1 MNEPNSRLSNA
12 GTRLGGVHPL
22 AWAAIAICIFGLCL
36 RISNATGDLSTP
48 YPDENDIVDQAV
60 AFMGG
65 DWHFHLLE
73 YGPLPMYLLACV
85 YHGLAFV
92 HGLSPLDYAARVF
105 FDAEEQYFVGRLF
118 CVLSFAVLAVCC
130 QRVLAPR
137 LGRWTAGISAVLLAL
152 PTLDILTESRV
163 RIDVMQG
170 AFQIGAVLCLVMA
183 LGSRQLRHWV
193 LAGVC
198 AGFAIACK
206 PMPGLLVLPCFLAA
220 SWFAADSDE
229 STAESASHRRGGL
242 GRRCWDTLSHPGL
255 WLASSSALVASIIGN
270 PSSLDIARFIDGQR
284 HAISKYSGPNAP
296 GTHLNAL
303 AALMPLGLGFLLLA
317 GASLLASLFFRDART
332 RLIALFPLVYCVAF
346 WGRPVRHYYV
356 VAPAM
361 GLCLVI
367 AVVAGRLLE
376 RLGRIEQSRARKIA
390 QAALLALLL
399 GINIPPVHEL
409 ALIARK
415 VSGATLARN
424 WIQANIP
431 SGTKIFH
438 FGVFERGP
446 RLVASDPSV
455 QANWADYFEYGRN
468 KYAFLKQA
476 FRLAHADYVKA
487 HRPVYDLETTDFRA
501 EPLQAK
507 TTPAWLSRS
516 LDRHA
521 RARRQEYIVMA
532 RLGSYDPVLELGY
545 PWFKNVEL
553 VKEFD
558 YVAIFRVPPLPAR
571 NADLS
576 AAEMRAGAASK

>member
-1 MNEPNSRLSNA
+1 MSEPNSRLPNA
-12 GTRLGGVHPL
+12 GTRLRGVHPL
-22 AWAAIAICIFGLCL
+22 AWAAVAVCVAGLCV
-36 RISNATGDLSTP
+36 RISNATADLSTP

-73 YGPLPMYLLACV
+73 YGPLPMYVLAGV
-85 YHGLAFV
+85 YHVLAFV
-92 HGLSPLDYAARVF
+92 HGLSPLAYAARVF
-105 FDAEEQYFVGRLF
+105 FDSEEQYFVGRLF
-118 CVLSFAVLAVCC
+118 CVLCFGILAVCC
-130 QRVLAPR
+130 QRALAPQ
-137 LGRWTAGISAVLLAL
+137 LGRWTGGISAVLLAL
-152 PTLDILTESRV
+152 PTVDILTESRV

-170 AFQIGAVLCLVMA
+170 AFQIGAILCLVVA
-183 LGSRQLRHWV
+183 LGSRKLRHWV
-193 LAGVC
+193 FAGIC
-198 AGFAIACK
+198 AGLAIACK

-220 SWFAADSDE
+220 SWFAADGDE
-229 STAESASHRRGGL
+229 SREAVSQRKRGFW
-242 GRRCWDTLSHPGL
+242 RRCWDTLSHPGL
-255 WLASSSALVASIIGN
+255 WLASGSALIASIIGN

-317 GASLLASLFFRDART
+317 GASLLATLFFRDART
-332 RLIALFPLVYCVAF
+332 RLIALFPLVYCLAF

-361 GLCLVI
+361 GLCLVV
-367 AVVAGRLLE
+367 AVVVGRLLE
-376 RLGRIEQSRARKIA
+376 QLEHSRARKIT
-390 QAALLALLL
+390 QAAIVALLL
-399 GINIPPVHEL
+399 GINIPPIHAL
-409 ALIARK
+409 AQIARQ
-415 VSGATLARN
+415 VSGATRARN
-424 WIQANIP
+424 WIEANIP
-431 SGTKIFH
+431 SGTKIFY

-476 FRLAHADYVKA
+476 FRLAYADYVKA
-487 HRPVYDLETTDFRA
+487 HRPVYDLESTDFRA
-501 EPLQAK
+501 EPLKLK
-507 TTPAWLSRS
+507 TTPAWLWRS
-516 LDRHA
+516 LDRRA
-521 RARRQEYIVMA
+521 RARGQEYIVMA
-532 RLGSYDPVLELGY
+532 RRGSYEPVLDLGY

-558 YVAIFRVPPLPAR
+558 YVALFRVPPLPAP

-576 AAEMRAGAASK
+576 AAEMPAGSASK